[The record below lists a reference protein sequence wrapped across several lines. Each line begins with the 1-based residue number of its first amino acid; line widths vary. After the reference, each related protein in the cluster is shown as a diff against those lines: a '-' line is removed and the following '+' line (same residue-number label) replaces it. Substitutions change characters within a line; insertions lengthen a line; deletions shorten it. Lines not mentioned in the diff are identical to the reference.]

1 MSNEN
6 QSLLHHE
13 KPGNVYTGKREG
25 TKPLLSFAALAISL
39 VGIGMLIGSSWSGGW
54 YHQALPQRMQ
64 PTDGS
69 NLPPSSENA
78 NDANGGNPDTPT
90 RNRPLCRTYGENAR
104 FAGILQTSMGSPSEQ
119 WSHIPC
125 YAQPK
130 KTRIWAGQESS
141 ADAANLNGFGAPDAI
156 LKVDFSRPAFPDR
169 KPIVGFGA
177 AFTDASALNYQSL
190 SEDGKERLM
199 ELLFGESG
207 IGYSIGRVHMN
218 SCDFSIESYSFDEVD
233 GDFELKHF
241 DTDVTHDAQK
251 DGMVDMLLRATS
263 TFEAA
268 WKDDKNNNN
277 NNNNHKSGSST
288 EENDFGAVS
297 DGDFKVFASPWSP
310 PSWMK
315 SPHAKDDIAAGRVHA
330 SGMTGSTLPSCLREG
345 TGPDSKYAKAWAL
358 YFSKFVT
365 AYRKR
370 GVPLK
375 AVTVQNEPEFPAPWE
390 ACSYTPETEADFVG
404 YHLGP
409 QLAKDHPDV
418 RIFMFDHNKDHM
430 VTWAKTILNK
440 SHPSSE
446 YVTGSAYHWYAGG
459 MDRLLDGA
467 VGSANMHRMQ
477 GELEKLSVPGDHLVF
492 NSEACHCPTTGYAGG
507 DIDIYWAR
515 AERYAH
521 TILADLAAGSNGWVE
536 WNLVLDSVGG
546 PNHLHNLCDTTV
558 LAVPHRAVD
567 GNGIPPTMEWENTDA
582 ESMFGPVVGDGR
594 TREELNALG
603 FPAKHLDVGLAVQPM
618 YFYMGHISRYVRPGS
633 RPVMGLVD
641 SARDGYRAFR
651 LPGENVAGGGI
662 NDLAR
667 NGIELTAWP
676 CEGSTRQQFHWQ
688 HKHRR
693 ITVSGHDWLGNP
705 TRSCVADDNDESF
718 EGVTLTDC
726 GTDSNSDEGIGTF
739 DLVPDAKSEYV
750 RFVQTSGD
758 RHRCLVLKEL
768 ANDGG
773 SYGPRGGAQVALGDC
788 DGTSSLWL
796 YSEATREII
805 SDYLPGGSV
814 CVTTG
819 WPFLQIGAFE
829 TPNGE
834 SYKTVVV
841 LNEAQDSANY
851 VLYDGDELVLSGSI
865 PPHSIQTLLLD

>member
-1 MSNEN
+1 MNET
-6 QSLLHHE
+6 QSLLNE
-13 KPGNVYTGKREG
+13 SKDNVYHGNKEG
-25 TKPLLSFAALAISL
+25 TKPWFGFGALSISL
-39 VGIGMLIGSSWSGGW
+39 TPPASSSSSS
-54 YHQALPQRMQ
+54 
-64 PTDGS
+64 DG
-69 NLPPSSENA
+69 
-78 NDANGGNPDTPT
+78 NGNGDGDGTTSPT
-90 RNRPLCRTYGENAR
+90 RNRPLCRIYGENAR

-130 KTRIWAGQESS
+130 KSRMWASDESS
-141 ADAANLNGFGAPDAI
+141 AAAEIAANVNGFGAPDAI
-156 LKVDFSRPAFPDR
+156 LKVDFQKRAFPDR
-169 KPIVGFGA
+169 SPIVGFGA
-177 AFTDASALNYQSL
+177 AFTEASALNYQSL
-190 SEDGKERLM
+190 SEAGKERLM
-199 ELLFGESG
+199 ELLFGETG

-233 GDFELKHF
+233 GDFKLQHF

-251 DGMVDMLLRATS
+251 DGMIDMLLHATA
-263 TFEAA
+263 TFETA
-268 WKDDKNNNN
+268 WKDKD
-277 NNNNHKSGSST
+277 HDTTTTSSSYKLASY
-288 EENDFGAVS
+288 EDFGGVK

-315 SPHAKDDIAAGRVHA
+315 SPHSEDDIGEGRPHA

-345 TGPDSKYAKAWAL
+345 TGPTSRYAAAWAL
-358 YFSKFVT
+358 YFSKFIA

-370 GVPLK
+370 GVPLR

-390 ACSYTPETEADFVG
+390 ACAYTPETEADFVG

-409 QLAKDHPDV
+409 QLQKDHPDV

-430 VTWAKTILNK
+430 VTWAKTILNQT
-440 SHPSSE
+440 HPSSK

-467 VGSANMHRMQ
+467 VGSPNMHRMQ
-477 GELEKLSVPGDHLVF
+477 GELQKLNVPSDHLVF
-492 NSEACHCPTTGYAGG
+492 NSEACHCPYTGYAGG
-507 DIDIYWAR
+507 DIDVYWAR

-546 PNHLHNLCDTTV
+546 PNHLNNLCDTTV

-567 GNGIPPTMEWENTDA
+567 GADIPPTMEWEKTD
-582 ESMFGPVVGDGR
+582 SHGRFGPVVGDGR

-618 YFYMGHISRYVRPGS
+618 YYYMGHISRYVRPGS

-641 SARDGYRAFR
+641 TARDGYRAFR
-651 LPGENVAGGGI
+651 LPGENVAGGGV

-688 HKHRR
+688 QKHHHIR
-693 ITVSGHDWLGNP
+693 VSGHDWLGNP
-705 TRSCVADDNDESF
+705 TQSCIVDRNDKSF

-726 GTDSNSDEGIGTF
+726 GSESGIGIF
-739 DLVPDAKSEYV
+739 DLVPGETGTEYV
-750 RFVQTSGD
+750 KFVETSGD
-758 RHRCLVLKEL
+758 GRRCLVLKEL
-768 ANDGG
+768 ENDGG
-773 SYGPRGGAQVALGDC
+773 AYGRRGGAQVALGDC
-788 DGTSSLWL
+788 DGPSALWM
-796 YSEATREII
+796 YSEVTQEIL
-805 SDYLPGGSV
+805 SDYLPGGPV
-814 CVTTG
+814 CMTTG

-834 SYKTVVV
+834 SDKTVVL
-841 LNEAQDSANY
+841 LNESQDSANY
-851 VLYDGDELVLSGSI
+851 ILYDGDELILSGSI